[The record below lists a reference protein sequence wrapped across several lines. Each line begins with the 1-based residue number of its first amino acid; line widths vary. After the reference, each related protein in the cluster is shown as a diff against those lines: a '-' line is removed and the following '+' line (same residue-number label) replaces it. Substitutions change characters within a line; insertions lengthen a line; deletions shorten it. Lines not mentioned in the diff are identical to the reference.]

1 MTDRERLIDLLNDV
15 IDLPCDGELISDVAD
30 HLLDNGVIMPPVSVG
45 SNVYVVEGAQH
56 INTYKVV
63 GYHVSDTK
71 QYGQMR
77 HREYLVCTSRYC
89 PQTFHIKADKFGK
102 TVFLS
107 TEEAS
112 TALEK
117 LKGGGE

>member
-1 MTDRERLIDLLNDV
+1 MTVRNRLINLLDEV
-15 IDLPCDGELISDVAD
+15 VYGLLDGAQIEAVAE
-30 HLLDNGVIMPPVSVG
+30 HLLDNGVITPPVSVG

-107 TEEAS
+107 PEEAS